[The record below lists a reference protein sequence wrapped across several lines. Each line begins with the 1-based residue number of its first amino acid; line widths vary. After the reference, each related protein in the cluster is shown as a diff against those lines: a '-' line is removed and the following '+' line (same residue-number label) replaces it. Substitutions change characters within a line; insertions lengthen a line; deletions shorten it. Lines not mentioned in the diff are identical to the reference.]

1 MVISN
6 ANPNWYFHQLE
17 GWYLCIYYLCF
28 NFYVRM
34 GLNMRTSKE
43 NIWHFVCSSC
53 KGWFS
58 IATMDEWKPK
68 KLYCPHC
75 GEHHTSEVY
84 DKWKDKT

>member
-1 MVISN
+1 
-6 ANPNWYFHQLE
+6 
-17 GWYLCIYYLCF
+17 
-28 NFYVRM
+28 
-34 GLNMRTSKE
+34 MRTIKE

-84 DKWKDKT
+84 DKWKDRT